1 MGLRTGPESVLFPPI
16 KISRAVLA
24 YEQKSKSM
32 NNGSKLKFSGTMG
45 VVQTKE
51 IQCKSQS
58 EHISEVL
65 YGGNIYYNKM
75 EGKAERVSKSKE
87 ENLQS
92 NPSINT

>member
-1 MGLRTGPESVLFPPI
+1 
-16 KISRAVLA
+16 
-24 YEQKSKSM
+24 
-32 NNGSKLKFSGTMG
+32 MG

>member
-16 KISRAVLA
+16 KISRIALA
-24 YEQKSKSM
+24 YERKRKRM
-32 NNGSKLKFSGTMG
+32 NNGSELKFSGNMG

-58 EHISEVL
+58 EHISEIL
-65 YGGNIYYNKM
+65 KGGNIYYNKM

>member
-1 MGLRTGPESVLFPPI
+1 
-16 KISRAVLA
+16 
-24 YEQKSKSM
+24 
-32 NNGSKLKFSGTMG
+32 MG
-45 VVQTKE
+45 VVQTKG

-75 EGKAERVSKSKE
+75 KGKAERVSKSKE
-87 ENLQS
+87 NLQS